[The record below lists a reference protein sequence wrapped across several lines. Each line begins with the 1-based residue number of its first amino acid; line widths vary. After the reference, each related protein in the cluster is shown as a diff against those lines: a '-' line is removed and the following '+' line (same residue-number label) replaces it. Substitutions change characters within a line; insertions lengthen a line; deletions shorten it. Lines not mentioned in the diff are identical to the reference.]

1 MFCSFVIGPQI
12 ALSYAVVNCRSPPLR
27 DREVIR
33 MLKRVITWAIVIF
46 IVYYLATD
54 PSGAANFVHHIFNG
68 LKSAAASMTTFV
80 NSL

>member
-1 MFCSFVIGPQI
+1 MFCSLVIGLQF

-33 MLKRVITWAIVIF
+33 MLKKVITWAIVIF
-46 IVYYLATD
+46 IVYYLATE
-54 PSGAANFVHHIFNG
+54 PTASANFVHNIWNG
-68 LKSAAASMTTFV
+68 LKTAAGSMATFV

>member
-1 MFCSFVIGPQI
+1 
-12 ALSYAVVNCRSPPLR
+12 VVDCRSPPLR

-33 MLKRVITWAIVIF
+33 MLKKVITWAIVIF

-54 PSGAANFVHHIFNG
+54 PTGAANFVHNIWNG
-68 LKSAAASMTTFV
+68 LKTAAGSLATFV